1 MGPELVVQITPKS
14 YGPPFLLP
22 ALDVQNIDSNSF
34 SMSLRMRLAMYD
46 TPLPNSELR
55 FDVGHRNRSRLAAV
69 ELYKRLGHRG
79 LFVAPR
85 AYFSRRS
92 LNGYQDGEFLAEY
105 RVKRTGVG
113 ADIGY
118 TTGMRTEVR
127 LGYDEADVRARLRI
141 GEPSLPEANGSEQR
155 GLVALRVRRAEQ
167 PARAVARR
175 LRTRAVVPLL
185 LRYA

>member
-1 MGPELVVQITPKS
+1 
-14 YGPPFLLP
+14 
-22 ALDVQNIDSNSF
+22 
-34 SMSLRMRLAMYD
+34 MSLRLRLAMSD

-55 FDVGHRNRSRLAAV
+55 FDVGIGTEQLAAV
-69 ELYKRLGHRG
+69 ELYKRVGHRG

-141 GEPSLPEANGSEQR
+141 GAPSLPEANGSDSVASLRFVFDGQNSPLVPSR
-155 GLVALRVRRAEQ
+155 GAAYQSRF
-167 PARAVARR
+167 
-175 LRTRAVVPLL
+175 PLL